1 MFCRSVSTR
10 VASLLSVLL
19 MALAVSLP
27 AAGQQAPLN
36 LKVVTSSEGSLYAN
50 FTLIMGEKE
59 LVVVDA
65 PFTRSDA
72 HRLVAEILETGLE
85 LKYLYITHDHPDHFF
100 SMEVLMQAFPN
111 ASVIAP
117 PAVVADIWRSIPLKV
132 KRWGPLLGNNGPEFP
147 TAPIVWEGDSF
158 ELEGHEIQ
166 ILGPMQGDHHNATAL
181 YVPSIK
187 ALIAGD
193 LVFHGVHL
201 WLGEMLPAQYP
212 DWIESLDRMIALAP
226 EIVVAGHKIPS
237 WNDDASSLAFTRE
250 YLVEFSRLAKDAKS
264 SEELITA
271 VRARYPEVIDV
282 LDNFILVNS
291 AQVATGEVPP
301 WEE

>member
-1 MFCRSVSTR
+1 MFCRSVSSR

-19 MALAVSLP
+19 IALVVSLP

-111 ASVIAP
+111 ATVIAP